1 VVVAQCL
8 GDDGGRGL
16 QDELAQ
22 RGGPAGHGRDAEIT
36 NEFTEGAGVQRL
48 AASASG
54 KLPAG
59 TGIGGGLEVVPLGG
73 GLQQQ
78 RGERLGHGRGRLPE
92 PDEDATVG
100 GAGNVVD
107 SQADDAGGRLGE
119 QQHQAG
125 SHPRAQGTVVVGEDL
140 AEQLQP
146 AVLGD
151 RRGPAAPRTVPC
163 WSPSWSVLVPADGP
177 CSRR

>member
-1 VVVAQCL
+1 VAVL
-8 GDDGGRGL
+8 NELFSVFDR
-16 QDELAQ
+16 LAQ
-22 RGGPAGHGRDAEIT
+22 RH
-36 NEFTEGAGVQRL
+36 
-48 AASASG
+48 
-54 KLPAG
+54 
-59 TGIGGGLEVVPLGG
+59 GLEKIKTIGDAYMVAGG
-73 GLQQQ
+73 
-78 RGERLGHGRGRLPE
+78 LPE
-92 PDEDATVG
+92 PRPDHAEAVAEMALAMQAEVARRADPSGRPLQLRIGIDTATVG

-107 SQADDAGGRLGE
+107 SQADDADGRLGE

-177 CSRR
+177 CSHR